1 LIYPALLSLFL
12 ERRKIMSN
20 KMFRIILVVAAA
32 SMILAACATT
42 TLSPAPATAQPTT
55 KFIEQPTVKVPG
67 GQLLFSRFIEATHTF
82 TGMFVS
88 QADGSG
94 ESAVPLPGPEGGGR
108 WSRSGQQIAVMTVLA
123 DGRIGT
129 AIIASDGKVLR
140 VFTIPDATL
149 NVSCT
154 IWSRDDKRLACEAWD
169 DSNSSRN
176 GIYTV
181 RATDGGD
188 LQRLTTPPAG
198 MHDLPGDFSPDG
210 QLVFK
215 RHTGDEGP
223 GALMLVAASGGEP
236 HLLYN
241 ERMMEDEGR
250 FSPDGH
256 SVATSTNGTLVVL
269 SLDGKVLSEIA
280 ENGKYLFGPAWS
292 PDGTRIAFSMSPLG
306 QASADIYTSL
316 PDGSDRQQV
325 TKPPDNEI
333 GVDWGVGGG

>member
-1 LIYPALLSLFL
+1 MHKNL
-12 ERRKIMSN
+12 
-20 KMFRIILVVAAA
+20 FRIPLLGTVMA
-32 SMILAACATT
+32 MILAACATT
-42 TLSPAPATAQPTT
+42 APISAPVIKQPTAT
-55 KFIEQPTVKVPG
+55 VAEQPSVTLVG
-67 GQLLFSRFIEATHTF
+67 GRLLFSRFIEATHTF
-82 TGMFVS
+82 NGTFVS
-88 QADGSG
+88 HTDGSG
-94 ESAVPLPGPEGGGR
+94 EAALPLPGLEGGGR
-108 WSRSGQQIAVMTVLA
+108 WSWSGQQIAVMTVLA
-123 DGRIGT
+123 DQRIGT
-129 AIIASDGKVLR
+129 AIIASDGKILR
-140 VFTIPDATL
+140 VLTIPDATL

-169 DSNSSRN
+169 DSNTSRN

-181 RATDGGD
+181 LASDGGD

-236 HLLYN
+236 SLLYN
-241 ERMMEDEGR
+241 ERMIEDQGR
-250 FSPDGH
+250 FSPDGR

-280 ENGKYLFGPAWS
+280 EKGKYLFGPAWS

-325 TKPPDNEI
+325 TKTPDNEI
-333 GVDWGVGGG
+333 GLDWGGGGG

>member
-1 LIYPALLSLFL
+1 MHKNL
-12 ERRKIMSN
+12 
-20 KMFRIILVVAAA
+20 FRIPLLGTVMA
-32 SMILAACATT
+32 MILAACATT
-42 TLSPAPATAQPTT
+42 APIPAPVIAPPTATVA
-55 KFIEQPTVKVPG
+55 EQPSATLVG
-67 GQLLFSRFIEATHTF
+67 SRLLFSRFIEATHTF
-82 TGMFVS
+82 NGTFVS
-88 QADGSG
+88 HTDGSG
-94 ESAVPLPGPEGGGR
+94 EAALPLPGPEGGGR
-108 WSRSGQQIAVMTVLA
+108 WSWSGQQIAVMTVLA
-123 DGRIGT
+123 DQRIGT

-140 VFTIPDATL
+140 VLTIPDATL

-181 RATDGGD
+181 LASDGGD

-236 HLLYN
+236 SLLYN
-241 ERMMEDEGR
+241 ERMMEDQGR
-250 FSPDGH
+250 FSPDGR

-269 SLDGKVLSEIA
+269 SLDGKVLSETA

-292 PDGTRIAFSMSPLG
+292 PDGTRIAFSMSPRG

-325 TKPPDNEI
+325 TKTPDNEI
-333 GVDWGVGGG
+333 SVDWGVGGG